1 MYPIKKTD
9 WWEIIARRME
19 LKEEEE
25 DDHTEHI
32 GWPHRWQLIQT
43 FQMFLSLPP
52 LPFCEQK
59 LNGRFLYAFFLY
71 YLGHTSVHYIIGEY
85 HFSFFLNF

>member
-9 WWEIIARRME
+9 WWEIIAQRME

-32 GWPHRWQLIQT
+32 GWPHR
-43 FQMFLSLPP
+43 
-52 LPFCEQK
+52 
-59 LNGRFLYAFFLY
+59 
-71 YLGHTSVHYIIGEY
+71 
-85 HFSFFLNF
+85 